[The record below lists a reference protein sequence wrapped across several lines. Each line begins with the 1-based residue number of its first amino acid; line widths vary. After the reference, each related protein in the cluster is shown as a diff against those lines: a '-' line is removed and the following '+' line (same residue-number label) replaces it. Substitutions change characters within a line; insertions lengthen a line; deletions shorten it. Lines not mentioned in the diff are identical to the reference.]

1 MRSVCIALTI
11 TLLSGVSFQL
21 NPVCRSGS
29 STYKPLAI
37 DLVQSAMAQE
47 TPDAVVEEDDL
58 TPQSQGGGESK
69 SSQPAKK
76 DSKPKELKRPITQI
90 IDTSIEEKP
99 AESQPF
105 ILNEKSD
112 QYKERE
118 SRLAEP
124 LRKLV
129 QAPFLFNN
137 AKGGSSELTDA
148 FLAAAKEGPT
158 LKDDLQFV
166 IENGS
171 PAGKV
176 YAAALIRLFDA
187 PSGTRILTGFKS
199 DKTLV
204 ENKSYISLE
213 HYTTGEVA
221 TDLLS
226 PKPTILLRPR

>member
-1 MRSVCIALTI
+1 MLPVCIALTL
-11 TLLSGVSFQL
+11 TLLSGLSV
-21 NPVCRSGS
+21 RSAS
-29 STYKPLAI
+29 STGKSPLIALI
-37 DLVQSAMAQE
+37 QSAMAQE
-47 TPDAVVEEDDL
+47 TPDAAVEEDDL
-58 TPQSQGGGESK
+58 TPQSRGASESK
-69 SSQPAKK
+69 SPQAAKT
-76 DSKPKELKRPITQI
+76 DAKPKELKRPITQI
-90 IDTSIEEKP
+90 IDTSIEENP
-99 AESQPF
+99 PEPQSVV
-105 ILNEKSD
+105 LNEKSE

-124 LRKLV
+124 LKKLV

-148 FLAAAKEGPT
+148 FLAAAKEGAK

-187 PSGTRILTGFKS
+187 ASGTRILTGFKM

-226 PKPTILLRPR
+226 PQPTILLRPR